1 MRKNVFYLLALQS
14 ALFLTIT
21 GCYHTKNESQAADSD
36 TILEEVVVV
45 DTTIYGVCGEGS
57 TMHTLQL
64 VTDQGDTLSIH
75 MNDEETEAGGVT
87 GGLLVG
93 DRLAVVGT
101 DSKDG
106 LRVVRGINLTTLMG
120 KWTSLDKNFEIQE
133 GGTVISYV
141 RAESNPWTA
150 WKILNG
156 KLLLNTDTFCIVQLD
171 ADSLFLENASGIFVY
186 KRQ

>member
-21 GCYHTKNESQAADSD
+21 GCHHAKTESLTADSD
-36 TILEEVVVV
+36 TILEEVVIV

-75 MNDEETEAGGVT
+75 MNDEETEAAGVT

-93 DRLAVVGT
+93 DRLAIVGT

-150 WKILNG
+150 WKIING

-186 KRQ
+186 RRQ